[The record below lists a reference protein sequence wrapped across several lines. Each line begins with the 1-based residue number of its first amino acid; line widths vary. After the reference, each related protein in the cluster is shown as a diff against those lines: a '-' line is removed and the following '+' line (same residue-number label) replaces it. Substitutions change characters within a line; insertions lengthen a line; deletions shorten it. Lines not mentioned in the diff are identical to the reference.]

1 MRRVAY
7 LASALAIASASVSV
21 FWTFGGT
28 WLLDTVG
35 GSIERLARTR
45 SPSAVA
51 LGTATSLAKIGA
63 GLLALALVR
72 PWGRHVSDRML
83 KGANVI
89 VSAVLVTWGGANV
102 LIVGLALAGAVS
114 PTDGLDERALRWHVF
129 VWDLWFLVW
138 GASLAIALSGFRR
151 ANRTTVG
158 QRQAARGGGLPTSP
172 SKFGRANWVQARA
185 EMSVD
190 THSACPC
197 GRASSRLTRPRRSN
211 DRRRSTYQAS
221 TD

>member
-1 MRRVAY
+1 VRRVAY
-7 LASALAIASASVSV
+7 LASALAIASAAVSV

-35 GSIERLARTR
+35 GSIEKLARTR

-72 PWGRHVSDRML
+72 PWGRHVPDRML
-83 KGANVI
+83 KGVNVF

-102 LIVGLALAGAVS
+102 LIGGLALAGAVS
-114 PTDGLDERALRWHVF
+114 PADGLDERALRWHVF

-138 GASLAIALSGFRR
+138 GASLAIALSGFGARTGRR
-151 ANRTTVG
+151 RPG
-158 QRQAARGGGLPTSP
+158 QAARGGGLPTSP
-172 SKFGRANWVQARA
+172 SNFGRANWVEAKA